1 MLILTPIALLLFTS
15 LGMLLL
21 RWLRPRFS
29 YFWLVAAF
37 GALLTLPAAFYLRSL
52 IPTEFTLVTWSP
64 PELFP
69 ISPML
74 KLDDISWPF
83 IVALATLSLAVI
95 LTDVVRAEGTRWPA
109 WAGGLAISALGI
121 FAVMAGNTLTLLLA
135 WAMIDFAEFS
145 FLIIQI
151 LQSEIRERIVLAFSA
166 RVAGIMLLIAAGIS
180 AQASGGGLSFTSLTP
195 QTNLLFILAAS
206 LRLGVL
212 PLHVPFMEDA
222 RLRHGLGTILRLVPA
237 AAGLVLL
244 VRVAPMGVTTGAL
257 PFLNLLAGLAALYGG
272 MSWLSTPNEL
282 DGRPFWILGGAS
294 LAVAATL
301 NGHTDASLAWSITTL
316 LAGGLIFLT
325 SVHHRHLLPL
335 PLLGVFAISM
345 LPFTPT
351 WPAIKFY
358 APGFQAIS
366 AVFLFAQALLVVGYL
381 RHTMQHEASP
391 EGYDRWVWLF
401 YPLGLAVLPVVLYL
415 LAYWNGSMPQGMQAL
430 SQAWPTVALLFLSAL
445 LIAAWWRG
453 LRLPTSLV
461 ASLQSIFSFDWL
473 YRLIWGIYQQLSRVV
488 AFLNLI
494 QEGEGGILWTLL
506 LLTLLLSLLIERGLG
521 V

>member
-1 MLILTPIALLLFTS
+1 MIILTPIALLLFTS

-37 GALLTLPAAFYLRSL
+37 GALITWPVAFYLRTQ

-69 ISPML
+69 VSPIL
-74 KLDDISWPF
+74 QLDEISWPF
-83 IVALATLSLAVI
+83 VVALATLSLAVI

-109 WAGGLAISALGI
+109 WAGSLAISAVGI

-135 WAMIDFAEFS
+135 WATIDLAELS

-180 AQASGGGLSFTSLTP
+180 AQVSGGGSSFTNLPP

-212 PLHVPFMEDA
+212 PLHVAFMEDA

-244 VRVAPMGVTTGAL
+244 VRVAPMGIPKGAL
-257 PFLNLLAGLAALYGG
+257 PFLDLLTGLAAFYGG
-272 MSWLSTPNEL
+272 ISWLSAPNEL

-294 LAVAATL
+294 LAVVATI
-301 NGHTDASLAWSITTL
+301 NGQTDASLAWSITTL

-325 SVHHRHLLPL
+325 SVHHRRLLPL
-335 PLLGVFAISM
+335 PLLGLTAITM

-351 WPAIKFY
+351 WPAIKLY
-358 APGFQAIS
+358 VPGFQAIS
-366 AVFLFAQALLVVGYL
+366 AVFLFAQSLLLVGYL
-381 RHTMQHEASP
+381 RHTMRP
-391 EGYDRWVWLF
+391 ESNPGHYDRWVWLI
-401 YPLGLAVLPVVLYL
+401 YPLGLAVLPVVLFL
-415 LAYWNGSMPQGMQAL
+415 VAYWNGSVPQGIQAWY
-430 SQAWPTVALLFLSAL
+430 QAWPTVVLLFLSAL
-445 LIAAWWRG
+445 FIVAWRRG
-453 LRLPTSLV
+453 LHLPARLV
-461 ASLQSIFSFDWL
+461 ATLQNIFSFDWF
-473 YRLIWGIYQQLSRVV
+473 YRLVWGIYQQLSRVV

-506 LLTLLLSLLIERGLG
+506 LLALLLSLLIERGLG